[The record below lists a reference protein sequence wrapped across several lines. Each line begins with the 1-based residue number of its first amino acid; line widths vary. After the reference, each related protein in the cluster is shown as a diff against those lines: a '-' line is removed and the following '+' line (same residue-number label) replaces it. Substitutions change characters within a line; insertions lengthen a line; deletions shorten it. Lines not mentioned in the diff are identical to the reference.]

1 MGECWFSN
9 LALEL
14 SKKEESLLM
23 TIMLSYL
30 LKLFS
35 LYHLKSLTV
44 NLARI
49 AFFIYLLFGSF
60 LTSNRPTTCDIC
72 MRTLMI
78 VIIIIASGGVCVFS
92 AFWFCTAMCTQQVS
106 LGLVSHP
113 EPLERSSLT
122 YWHHQQWH
130 QALLQFQRERENA
143 TKKSLV
149 TCFGIML
156 YSYHK

>member
-1 MGECWFSN
+1 MGGKATDN
-9 LALEL
+9 
-14 SKKEESLLM
+14 
-23 TIMLSYL
+23 
-30 LKLFS
+30 
-35 LYHLKSLTV
+35 LYHWYQTWVAQTIKYPAGQKSV
-44 NLARI
+44 PQPFF
-49 AFFIYLLFGSF
+49 FFIYLLFGSF
-60 LTSNRPTTCDIC
+60 LTSNMPTTCDIC

-78 VIIIIASGGVCVFS
+78 VIIIIASGCVCVFS

-113 EPLERSSLT
+113 EPLEWSSLT